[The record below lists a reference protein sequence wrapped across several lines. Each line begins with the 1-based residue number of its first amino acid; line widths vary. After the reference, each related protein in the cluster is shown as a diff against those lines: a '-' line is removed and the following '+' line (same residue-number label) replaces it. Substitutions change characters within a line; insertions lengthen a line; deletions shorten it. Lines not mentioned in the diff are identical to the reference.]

1 MIRKIL
7 ITIVIFY
14 VSALNLYATPNSYMY
29 SVQSK
34 SFFEKTVQ
42 QLKSS
47 IIGNDLTIYNE
58 HLHFEHAFDK
68 KIDIRPISVIE
79 FGNVKDITSLIQLN
93 QLIGLE
99 LPFKIMV
106 WEDKKGDVNVGFIK
120 PTYIATKYGLSK
132 NKIITSMYNKM
143 IEIVIAAAR

>member
-7 ITIVIFY
+7 ITIAILY
-14 VSALNLYATPNSYMY
+14 VSALNLYAASNSYMY
-29 SVQSK
+29 SLQSK

-47 IIGNDLTIYNE
+47 IIGNNLTIYNE
-58 HLHFEHAFDK
+58 HLHFEHAFDQK
-68 KIDIRPISVIE
+68 VDIRPITVIE
-79 FGNVKDITSLIQLN
+79 FGDINDITSLIQLN

-106 WEDKKGDVNVGFIK
+106 WEDRKGDVNVGFIK
-120 PTYIATKYGLSK
+120 PTYMATKFGLSK
-132 NKIITSMYNKM
+132 NKIITTMYNRM
-143 IEIVIAAAR
+143 IEIAIGAAR

>member
-7 ITIVIFY
+7 ITIAILY
-14 VSALNLYATPNSYMY
+14 VSALNLYAASNSYMY
-29 SVQSK
+29 SLQSK

-47 IIGNDLTIYNE
+47 IIGNNLTIYNE
-58 HLHFEHAFDK
+58 HLHFEHAFGQK
-68 KIDIRPISVIE
+68 VDIRPITVIE
-79 FGNVKDITSLIQLN
+79 FGDINDITSLIQLN

-106 WEDKKGDVNVGFIK
+106 WEDRKGDVNVGFIK
-120 PTYIATKYGLSK
+120 PTYMATKFGLSK
-132 NKIITSMYNKM
+132 NKIITTMYNRM
-143 IEIVIAAAR
+143 IEIAIGAAR